1 MAKITLILGG
11 TRSGKSV
18 FAENYVLS
26 ANKTPVYLATAE
38 IFNEEMKKR
47 VDMHRSRRKSGWINV
62 EEPIDI
68 MGEIAKHN
76 SEQKI
81 VLVDCLSVW
90 LGNLLEHHRNVETE
104 MAKLVDGLAKL
115 EVETV
120 FVSSEVGLGIV
131 PDNKLAREFSD
142 YAGLMNQKIANIAET
157 VFFVAAGLPLKL
169 KG

>member
-1 MAKITLILGG
+1 MSKITLVLGG

-26 ANKTPVYLATAE
+26 TQKQPVYLATAE

-47 VDMHRSRRKSGWINV
+47 IKIHQSRRQSIWINV
-62 EEPIDI
+62 EEPVDI
-68 MGEIAKHN
+68 LKVLQHHN
-76 SEQKI
+76 SVDKI

-90 LGNLLEHHRNVETE
+90 LGNLIEHHLDPEQEIVN
-104 MAKLVDGLAKL
+104 LVDGLASI

-120 FVSSEVGLGIV
+120 IVASEVGLGIV
-131 PDNKLAREFSD
+131 PENRLAREFSD
-142 YAGLMNQKIANIAET
+142 YAGALNQKIAAIAAN
-157 VFFVAAGLPLKL
+157 VFFVAAGLPLRL

>member
-1 MAKITLILGG
+1 MSKITLVLGG

-26 ANKTPVYLATAE
+26 TQKQPVYLATAE

-47 VDMHRSRRKSGWINV
+47 IKTHQSRRQSIWINV
-62 EEPIDI
+62 EEPVDI
-68 MGEIAKHN
+68 LKVLQHHN
-76 SEQKI
+76 SVDKI

-90 LGNLLEHHRNVETE
+90 LGNLIEHHLDPEQE
-104 MAKLVDGLAKL
+104 MANLVDGLASI

-120 FVSSEVGLGIV
+120 IVASEVGLGIV
-131 PDNKLAREFSD
+131 PENRLAREFSD
-142 YAGLMNQKIANIAET
+142 YAGALNQKIAAIAAN
-157 VFFVAAGLPLKL
+157 VFFVAAGLPLRL

>member
-1 MAKITLILGG
+1 MSKITLVLGG

-26 ANKTPVYLATAE
+26 TQKQPVYLATAE

-47 VDMHRSRRKSGWINV
+47 IKTHQSRRQSIWINV
-62 EEPIDI
+62 EEPVDI
-68 MGEIAKHN
+68 LKVLQHHN
-76 SEQKI
+76 SVDKI

-90 LGNLLEHHRNVETE
+90 LGNLIEHHLDPEREIVN
-104 MAKLVDGLAKL
+104 LVDGLASI

-120 FVSSEVGLGIV
+120 IVASEVGLGIV
-131 PDNKLAREFSD
+131 PENRLAREFSD
-142 YAGLMNQKIANIAET
+142 YAGALNQKIAAIAAN
-157 VFFVAAGLPLKL
+157 VFFVAAGLPLRL